1 MSEVRGRI
9 DLSIIKEFLQ
19 SWSRVCL
26 IIFSQHLETPTT
38 TRTTKRGDANRN
50 DIQADQEELVDPT
63 VDASKVPIED
73 IRILVVPMDCSDVQ
87 DGMSPF
93 PILPFDELQYKKVC
107 FNMQSLTFTILI
119 EPSLDKDKDKK
130 APLPRCKRK
139 KSVKLPL
146 MM

>member
-1 MSEVRGRI
+1 MVPS
-9 DLSIIKEFLQ
+9 L
-19 SWSRVCL
+19 
-26 IIFSQHLETPTT
+26 
-38 TRTTKRGDANRN
+38 DANRN

-119 EPSLDKDKDKK
+119 EPSLDKDKV
-130 APLPRCKRK
+130 RMTCKILLRLLKLNYILMYCRTRK
-139 KSVKLPL
+139 HLYHDVRGRSRLNSP
-146 MM
+146 